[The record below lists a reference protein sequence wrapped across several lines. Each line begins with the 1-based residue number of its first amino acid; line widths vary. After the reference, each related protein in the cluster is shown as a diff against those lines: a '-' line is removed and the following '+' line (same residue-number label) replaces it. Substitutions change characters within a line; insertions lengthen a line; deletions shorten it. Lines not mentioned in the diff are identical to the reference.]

1 MENNQIVILE
11 DRGLISAEGPD
22 VKNFLQSIISN
33 DIEKVSDSNSIF
45 SGIFTAQGK
54 YLYEFF
60 IIKNNDGYFLDCD
73 NTFKEELIKHLL
85 KYKLRSKIEIK
96 DLSSSYVIGVT
107 NEKKFK
113 EIQNEMG
120 SKEKTILY
128 RESPFFLDTRSA
140 RLGGRI
146 LSNLEKL
153 HLTIK
158 KLNLKIVDKSNYL
171 KIAHAEGIPI
181 QGLKNLQDSL
191 FGLESNFEELNA
203 IDFKKGC
210 YIGQENTARMKL
222 KNKVR
227 RKLIPILTKNTLKVL
242 DEIKFKERVIGKI
255 LIDGAYPFAL
265 IKLFDPNF
273 SEFYKENLKI
283 NETDVQILI
292 PSHFKIE
299 NGN

>member
-1 MENNQIVILE
+1 MEKNQIVILE
-11 DRGLISAEGPD
+11 DRGLISVEGPD
-22 VKNFLQSIISN
+22 AQGFLQNIISN
-33 DIEKVSDSNSIF
+33 DIEKVSESNSIF

-60 IIKNNDGYFLDCD
+60 IIKSVDGFFLDCD
-73 NTFKEELIKHLL
+73 NVFIEELMRHLS

-107 NEKKFK
+107 SEKKFK
-113 EIQNEMG
+113 EIQSEVA
-120 SKEKTILY
+120 SKEKNILY
-128 RESPFFLDTRSA
+128 RESPYFLDTRSSK
-140 RLGGRI
+140 LGARI

-171 KIAHAEGIPI
+171 KTAHAEGIPVEGI
-181 QGLKNLQDSL
+181 ENLQDRL
-191 FGLESNFEELNA
+191 FSLESNFEELNA

-210 YIGQENTARMKL
+210 YVGQENTARMKL
-222 KNKVR
+222 KNKIR
-227 RKLIPILTKNTLKVL
+227 RKLIPIFTNNTLKIS
-242 DEIKFKERVIGKI
+242 DEIKFKEQVVGKV

-273 SEFYKENLKI
+273 SEFYKGDLKV
-283 NETDVQILI
+283 NGTDVQILV
-292 PSHFKIE
+292 PAHFKF
-299 NGN
+299 

>member
-1 MENNQIVILE
+1 MEKNQIVILE
-11 DRGLISAEGPD
+11 DQGLISVEGSD
-22 VKNFLQSIISN
+22 AKNFLQNIISN
-33 DIEKVSDSNSIF
+33 DIEKVNESCSIF

-60 IIKNNDGYFLDCD
+60 IIKNNESYFLDCD
-73 NTFKEELIKHLL
+73 GTFKEELINHLL

-107 NEKKFK
+107 SEEKFK
-113 EIQNEMG
+113 DIQNELA
-120 SKEKTILY
+120 SKEKTLLY
-128 RESPFFLDTRSA
+128 RESPYFLDTRSPK
-140 RLGGRI
+140 LGARI
-146 LSNLEKL
+146 LSSLEKL

-171 KIAHAEGIPI
+171 KDAHVKGIPI
-181 QGLKNLQDSL
+181 QGIKNLQDNL

-210 YIGQENTARMKL
+210 YVGQENTARMKL

-227 RKLIPILTKNTLKVL
+227 RKLIPIIAKNTLKIL
-242 DEIKFKERVIGKI
+242 DEIKFKEQVVGKV
-255 LIDGAYPFAL
+255 LIDGTYPFAL

-273 SEFYKENLKI
+273 SEFYKKNLKVKD
-283 NETDVQILI
+283 TDVQILV
-292 PSHFKIE
+292 PSHFKF
-299 NGN
+299 

>member
-1 MENNQIVILE
+1 MEKNQIVILE
-11 DRGLISAEGPD
+11 DQGLISVEGPD
-22 VKNFLQSIISN
+22 AKDFLQNIISN
-33 DIEKVSDSNSIF
+33 DIEKASETSSIF

-60 IIKNNDGYFLDCD
+60 IIKNNESYFLDCD
-73 NTFKEELIKHLL
+73 GTFKEELIKHLS

-107 NEKKFK
+107 SEEKFK
-113 EIQNEMG
+113 EIQNEVG

-128 RESPFFLDTRSA
+128 RESSFFLDTRSVK
-140 RLGGRI
+140 LGARI
-146 LSNLEKL
+146 LSSLEKL

-171 KIAHAEGIPI
+171 KTAHIEGIPI
-181 QGLKNLQDSL
+181 QGIKNLQDRL
-191 FGLESNFEELNA
+191 FSLESNFEELNA

-210 YIGQENTARMKL
+210 YVGQENTARMKL

-227 RKLIPILTKNTLKVL
+227 RKLIPIIAKRALKIL
-242 DEIKFKERVIGKI
+242 DEIKFKNYVVGRV

-265 IKLFDPNF
+265 IKLFEPGF
-273 SEFYKENLKI
+273 SEFYKEDLKV

-292 PSHFKIE
+292 PSHFKF
-299 NGN
+299 

>member
-1 MENNQIVILE
+1 MEKNQIVILE
-11 DRGLISAEGPD
+11 DQGLISVEGSD
-22 VKNFLQSIISN
+22 AKDFLQNIISN
-33 DIEKVSDSNSIF
+33 DIEKVSESCSIF

-54 YLYEFF
+54 YLFEFF
-60 IIKNNDGYFLDCD
+60 IIKNNESYFLDCD
-73 NTFKEELIKHLL
+73 GTFKEELIKHLL

-107 NEKKFK
+107 SEEKFK
-113 EIQNEMG
+113 DIQNELA
-120 SKEKTILY
+120 SKEKTLLY
-128 RESPFFLDTRSA
+128 RESPYFLDARSPK
-140 RLGGRI
+140 LGARI
-146 LSNLEKL
+146 LSTLEKL

-171 KIAHAEGIPI
+171 KDAHIKGIPI
-181 QGLKNLQDSL
+181 QGIKNLQDNL

-210 YIGQENTARMKL
+210 YVGQENTARMKL

-227 RKLIPILTKNTLKVL
+227 RKLIPIIAKNTLKTL
-242 DEIKFKERVIGKI
+242 DEIKFKEQVIGKV

-273 SEFYKENLKI
+273 SEFYKKNLKVKD
-283 NETDVQILI
+283 TDVQILV
-292 PSHFKIE
+292 PSHFKF
-299 NGN
+299 